1 MKTESHRRQ
10 LDEGPEGTGPSM
22 LENKG
27 ESCSY
32 RFLRVMRGSFHTTCI
47 SRQEALDKCKFRIQS
62 YLGDGEGG
70 EVSGLLEATR
80 EEDNKAAPERK
91 MP

>member
-1 MKTESHRRQ
+1 
-10 LDEGPEGTGPSM
+10 M

-32 RFLRVMRGSFHTTCI
+32 RFLGVGRGSFHTTCI

-62 YLGDGEGG
+62 YLGEGEGG

-80 EEDNKAAPERK
+80 EEDNKAAAERK